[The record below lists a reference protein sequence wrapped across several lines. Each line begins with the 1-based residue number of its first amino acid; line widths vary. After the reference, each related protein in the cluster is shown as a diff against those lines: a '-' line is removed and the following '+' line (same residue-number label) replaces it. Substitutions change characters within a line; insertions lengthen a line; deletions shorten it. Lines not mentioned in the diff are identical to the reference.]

1 MVLELILVSGVMFKL
16 IEEPSRKFL
25 TKRIDAS
32 WKPKTWVCACGRTN
46 EHEFCGG
53 CGARKTAS
61 AQNASVTPDDAAA
74 ERVPSKAS
82 SATTAPTTIG
92 SAGSSPV
99 PDPNQGIE
107 ASNAAGGDP

>member
-1 MVLELILVSGVMFKL
+1 MVLELILVSGVMFKF

-32 WKPKTWVCACGRTN
+32 WKPKTA
-46 EHEFCGG
+46 
-53 CGARKTAS
+53 
-61 AQNASVTPDDAAA
+61 TPDDVAA

-92 SAGSSPV
+92 SAGTTPV